1 MDQALFSDMIKH
13 HHKTNGKPRTIVEW
27 IIHGSY
33 ERENSA
39 TLVLN
44 SLVMRGILGRESKL
58 FGRRYPTVDSGMT
71 IIHSLTKIFCIFTIF
86 NSSHETHG
94 CLGRKMSRV
103 GCVGSTHISRLQC
116 IEHSCLDGAVDIKP
130 D

>member
-1 MDQALFSDMIKH
+1 MQVKDATLTGSYLDQALFSDMVKH

-39 TLVLN
+39 TLVLD

-71 IIHSLTKIFCIFTIF
+71 IIHCLINIFI
-86 NSSHETHG
+86 H
-94 CLGRKMSRV
+94 
-103 GCVGSTHISRLQC
+103 LQF
-116 IEHSCLDGAVDIKP
+116 LLATM
-130 D
+130 